1 MSSPTSSKYADS
13 SLILQQQQLHHES
26 SLNTLNITT
35 LSSSATTSSSTSQY
49 KKQQYQRSQQMAKT
63 WTPPTDGRT
72 DDSRLHR
79 YLVSQQPCA
88 ADMLRPR
95 QIPHRYQT
103 ESDMF
108 KRQQSVI
115 RSPSPRSSP
124 QRASTSQSAAA
135 TRKGG
140 RFRQNWLDQFA
151 WLQHDEQN
159 NIMFCLYC
167 RRHSNDIPDIRTSFV
182 EGNSNFRLEIVNHHD
197 KCKAHKM
204 CTEREMHF
212 KTQQQPQKPENG
224 GDCVN
229 NDVVGDEVDGKG
241 DGAT

>member
-1 MSSPTSSKYADS
+1 
-13 SLILQQQQLHHES
+13 
-26 SLNTLNITT
+26 
-35 LSSSATTSSSTSQY
+35 
-49 KKQQYQRSQQMAKT
+49 MAKT
-63 WTPPTDGRT
+63 WTPPDGRT

-79 YLVSQQPCA
+79 YLVSQQPCST
-88 ADMLRPR
+88 DMLRPR
-95 QIPHRYQT
+95 QMPHRYPT
-103 ESDMF
+103 DSGDLF

-124 QRASTSQSAAA
+124 QRASTSQSSA

-159 NIMFCLYC
+159 NLMFCLYC

-204 CTEREMHF
+204 CTEREMQF

-229 NDVVGDEVDGKG
+229 NDIGDEVDGKG

>member
-1 MSSPTSSKYADS
+1 MTQSIS
-13 SLILQQQQLHHES
+13 
-26 SLNTLNITT
+26 
-35 LSSSATTSSSTSQY
+35 SQY

-63 WTPPTDGRT
+63 WTPPDGRG
-72 DDSRLHR
+72 DDSTLHR
-79 YLVSQQPCA
+79 YLVSQQPCST
-88 ADMLRPR
+88 DMLRPR

-103 ESDMF
+103 ESDIF

-124 QRASTSQSAAA
+124 QRASASGNQPT

-140 RFRQNWLDQFA
+140 RFRPNWLDQFA

-204 CTEREMHF
+204 CTEREMQF

-229 NDVVGDEVDGKG
+229 NDIGDEVDGKG